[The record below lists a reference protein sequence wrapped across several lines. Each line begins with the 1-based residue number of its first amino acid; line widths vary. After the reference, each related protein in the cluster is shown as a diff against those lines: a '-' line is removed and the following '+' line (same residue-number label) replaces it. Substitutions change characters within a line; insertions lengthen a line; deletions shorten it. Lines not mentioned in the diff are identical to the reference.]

1 MRHFLAILSF
11 VVFVN
16 PNAVSA
22 QESAAAEELAKQL
35 SNPIADLASFPFQLN
50 YDENIGADDSGSRW
64 TLNVQP
70 VIPFRLSEDW
80 NLISRTI
87 VPIISTDGIPTGS
100 GTESGLGDTV
110 QSFFFSPAAATSS
123 GWTWGVGPVL
133 LLPTSTD
140 SRFGVGEWGAGLTG
154 VALRQQGPWTY
165 GGLANHIVDV
175 TGSTDISSTFLQ
187 PFLSYTTPTAWTFTV
202 SSESTYDWTQE
213 QWSVPINL
221 VVAKLV
227 NINGR
232 PVSFTGG
239 ARYWAES
246 TPNGP
251 EGWGARFV
259 VTLLFPK

>member
-1 MRHFLAILSF
+1 MMRHFLAILSF

-35 SNPIADLASFPFQLN
+35 SNPIADLASLPFQLN

-140 SRFGVGEWGAGLTG
+140 SRFGVGEWERGAGSGERRSEGGDGTPRWEVCRCNIRIG
-154 VALRQQGPWTY
+154 FSALFATFSNGKF
-165 GGLANHIVDV
+165 IVV
-175 TGSTDISSTFLQ
+175 
-187 PFLSYTTPTAWTFTV
+187 
-202 SSESTYDWTQE
+202 
-213 QWSVPINL
+213 L
-221 VVAKLV
+221 VFQRLM
-227 NINGR
+227 G
-232 PVSFTGG
+232 
-239 ARYWAES
+239 
-246 TPNGP
+246 
-251 EGWGARFV
+251 
-259 VTLLFPK
+259 